1 MKKKCTLS
9 FLGMAILLLF
19 TSCFKELDPTDPSN
33 PGSSGNV
40 RSGLI
45 AYYSFDDGTG
55 VDSSG
60 QDVDGILLNNPSTV
74 DGVSGTGIFL
84 NKFQNQYLNIPY
96 SLFSGL
102 NKFSVSFWI
111 KDFNPG
117 CIFAAQQTN
126 GTYNDVPT
134 LWATQ
139 ESKFRFSCYQYPNG
153 SVSFSYNYVTEGI
166 QTGDWHHLCVTYNG
180 AEAVLYVDG
189 NRVDQVSANYAQN
202 CIDGCSK
209 VVFGGDKEGAY
220 SYSGSM
226 KLDEIRIYNRDLT
239 SKEVK
244 KLYELNN

>member
-1 MKKKCTLS
+1 MKKNCTLS

-55 VDSSG
+55 VDRSG
-60 QDVDGILLNNPSTV
+60 QGVDGILLNNPSTV

-126 GTYNDVPT
+126 GTDYDVPT

-139 ESKFRFSCYQYPNG
+139 ESKFVFSCLSHIS

-180 AEAVLYVDG
+180 AVAVLYVDG
-189 NRVDQVSANYAQN
+189 NRVDQVSARYSQN
-202 CIDGCSK
+202 SINGCSK
-209 VVFGGDKEGAY
+209 VVFGGDKEGLY
-220 SYSGSM
+220 GYSGNM
-226 KLDEIRIYNRDLT
+226 KLDNIRIYNRSISQQDVQT
-239 SKEVK
+239 I
-244 KLYELNN
+244 YNNEL